1 MRHNIRFLLIVTM
14 LLLVTGIGTAQK
26 FVHPGIDMNSADL
39 EYMRNQ
45 VLAGKQPWKDAYDLL
60 KEKTPLDFQVK
71 PFAHVISGP
80 YSKPDI
86 GGKDLSQSARMA
98 YSCAVLWYIS
108 REECYAEIVIDIIE
122 KWANTLRS
130 FDENNAKL
138 LVALTGYEF
147 CNAAEILRYNYP
159 GWKKIDTE
167 NMTRLMMSAFYP
179 TIRYYFPVANGNWD
193 GAIMHTLLAI
203 AVFTDNRELFDN
215 AVYHYLHANANGSL
229 IKYIYPTGQCQETRR
244 DQGHVQMGLYE
255 FSGAARIAYTQ
266 GVDLFSAADNR
277 LALGLEYSARF
288 ICGDS
293 VYAYGVPSQRERF
306 KYRAGFEHCIDHF
319 TAKGVN
325 MPYLKELCS
334 RTNMNNPANALW
346 KLTAFR
352 EEFRQKPSELVDIQ
366 ESKIAYHAG
375 ATLEQAQ
382 PVGHSV
388 IEVNN
393 REDLQ
398 AVLNTNAGSGKT
410 LFLRA
415 GEYRLKQ
422 SLTIPSDIH
431 ICGEGRSTVL
441 ICEPTIRTAAIL
453 LGDLDAKNITIENL
467 VVDGSK
473 EHQDAYDPNSGRFYR
488 TGRYSNALAGISM
501 RAAKGEALPAHVESI
516 TAPGIAQVKLID
528 ATPIGINVRSTVA
541 TYANVHDELRKIY
554 ARSPL
559 AREKGCKAGDFS
571 YNTGRLRC
579 PGCDGTGTISLDIQ
593 FLPDVEITCP
603 DCGGSRYQK
612 DAAALYRTRKD
623 GTQAESLPRL
633 MEMSVDEALAA
644 CADLKLVASRL
655 QTLSSLGLGYL
666 TLGEATPSLS
676 GGEAQRLKLASEM
689 GKGQADTVFVFDE
702 PTIGLHPLDVRTLLG
717 VFQRLIDSG
726 ATVVVI
732 EHDLDVIRNADYLV
746 DLGPGGG
753 ESGGRIVAC
762 GTPEQVAAD
771 PASITGKYLHL

>member
-1 MRHNIRFLLIVTM
+1 
-14 LLLVTGIGTAQK
+14 
-26 FVHPGIDMNSADL
+26 
-39 EYMRNQ
+39 
-45 VLAGKQPWKDAYDLL
+45 
-60 KEKTPLDFQVK
+60 
-71 PFAHVISGP
+71 
-80 YSKPDI
+80 
-86 GGKDLSQSARMA
+86 MA

-366 ESKIAYHAG
+366 ESNIAYHAG

-398 AVLNTNAGSGKT
+398 AVLNTNAGSSKT

-473 EHQDAYDPNSGRFYR
+473 EHQEAYDPNSGRFYR

-501 RAAKGEALPAHVESI
+501 RGEAGHAFSNIKLKNLTVINFSRSGVYISDAEGIEIDHCDFTENGAHVVPGPRLQHNLMIQHSSNIMIKDSRFDTSI
-516 TAPGIAQVKLID
+516 RGCGLVLDHCKSLKVENCEIARNGWHGLLMAECHNGKIENCLVEGNDGCGFMGEYLHDGSNLIQIRHNKIQYNNEYGIRAFGMKE
-528 ATPIGINVRSTVA
+528 T
-541 TYANVHDELRKIY
+541 
-554 ARSPL
+554 
-559 AREKGCKAGDFS
+559 
-571 YNTGRLRC
+571 
-579 PGCDGTGTISLDIQ
+579 DI
-593 FLPDVEITCP
+593 
-603 DCGGSRYQK
+603 K
-612 DAAALYRTRKD
+612 DNLYRWNGKEKR
-623 GTQAESLPRL
+623 QEW
-633 MEMSVDEALAA
+633 
-644 CADLKLVASRL
+644 
-655 QTLSSLGLGYL
+655 LSS
-666 TLGEATPSLS
+666 EK
-676 GGEAQRLKLASEM
+676 KL
-689 GKGQADTVFVFDE
+689 Q
-702 PTIGLHPLDVRTLLG
+702 L
-717 VFQRLIDSG
+717 
-726 ATVVVI
+726 
-732 EHDLDVIRNADYLV
+732 
-746 DLGPGGG
+746 
-753 ESGGRIVAC
+753 
-762 GTPEQVAAD
+762 EQ
-771 PASITGKYLHL
+771 L